1 MSGKELQST
10 AGSDGSRAYVW
21 LFRWGPWLV
30 IAVGCALA
38 VYGLATSGDA
48 GVRITAITLGTF
60 MILAGVALP
69 RIIGEIALDAK
80 GFKANVQG
88 IDQLDPSALAAAVTE
103 AAEKAIPDSY
113 PHKEE
118 FVRELA
124 AKTVQ
129 TWGGPEALAGRWWAQ
144 LAANGDEP
152 EKLDLVEMQVSGEDL
167 IADIRRCNPEEQSE
181 RRWKFAG
188 KVRGSFLF
196 GMFYTTT
203 PDINALSYG
212 TIQLRREDPAAT
224 VWSGFYVRLEVK
236 SGGDAWSSALEP
248 VELSWQR
255 LEPNYVAPAGE
266 GA

>member
-1 MSGKELQST
+1 LSGKDLQSDT
-10 AGSDGSRAYVW
+10 GFDGSKAYVW

-30 IAVGCALA
+30 VAVGCVLAL
-38 VYGLATSGDA
+38 YGLTAA
-48 GVRITAITLGTF
+48 GNIELRIAAVTLGAF

-69 RIIGEIALDAK
+69 RIMGEIALDAR

-113 PHKEE
+113 PHKDE

-144 LAANGDEP
+144 LAPNDDEP
-152 EKLDLVEMQVSGEDL
+152 EKLDLVELQVKGEDL
-167 IADIRRCNPEEQSE
+167 VADIRRCQPQDQSE
-181 RRWKFAG
+181 RRWKFVG
-188 KVRGSFLF
+188 KIRGSFLF

-236 SGGDAWSSALEP
+236 SGGEAWSSALEP
-248 VELSWQR
+248 VGLRWQR
-255 LEPNYVAPAGE
+255 LEP
-266 GA
+266 GAEPIP